1 MKDLKLE
8 YLVEKELK
16 EMGRRFEVI
25 GGERYVKNYDVV
37 LTDYFDGENC
47 VLCYEA
53 KECIRRLKSYL
64 YGKKRFMKL
73 VVGIDPGPKPGIAVI
88 GDGVVV
94 EEIQLS
100 SVSEVK
106 GLIDS
111 IYYGYSPQIFLIRI
125 GDGDITNRNRII
137 NSLVEHYPIELV
149 DEKNTSEV
157 ITNKDVESAKVI
169 AFTRGKRVRE
179 KLNIVVKEGYLKD
192 IQRKSRIES
201 NGKITISRILAKKV
215 ALGELTLK
223 EAINKVRN
231 ENEK

>member
-16 EMGRRFEVI
+16 DMHRRFEAI
-25 GGERYVKNYDVV
+25 GGEQEARNYDVI
-37 LTDYFDGENC
+37 LSDYLNGKNC
-47 VLCYEA
+47 ILCYEA
-53 KECIRRLKSYL
+53 KECIRKLKSYL
-64 YGKKRFMKL
+64 YGKKRFEKL

-100 SVSEVK
+100 SVSKVRE
-106 GLIDS
+106 LIDE
-111 IYYGYSPQIFLIRI
+111 IYLGYSPKLFMIRI

-137 NSLVEHYPIELV
+137 NSLVEDYIVEIV
-149 DEKNTSEV
+149 NEKNTSEA

-201 NGKITISRILAKKV
+201 DGKITISRALAKKV
-215 ALGELTLK
+215 ALGELSLK
-223 EAINKVRN
+223 EAIDKARN
-231 ENEK
+231 EK

>member
-1 MKDLKLE
+1 MKDFKLE

-16 EMGRRFEVI
+16 DMRRRFEVI
-25 GGERYVKNYDVV
+25 GEERDAKNYDML
-37 LTDYFDGENC
+37 LTDYFSGENC
-47 VLCYEA
+47 ILCHDA

-64 YGKKRFMKL
+64 YGKRRFMKM

-88 GDGVVV
+88 GDGIVV

-100 SVSEVK
+100 SISKVR
-106 GLIDS
+106 GLIDE
-111 IYYGYSPQIFLIRI
+111 IYLDYSPQFFMVRI

-137 NSLVEHYPIELV
+137 NSLVEDYVIELV
-149 DEKNTSEV
+149 NEKNTSEA

-179 KLNIVVKEGYLKD
+179 KLNIVIKEGYLKD

-201 NGKITISRILAKKV
+201 NGKITISRALAKKV
-215 ALGELTLK
+215 ALGELSLK
-223 EAINKVRN
+223 EAIDKARN
-231 ENEK
+231 EK